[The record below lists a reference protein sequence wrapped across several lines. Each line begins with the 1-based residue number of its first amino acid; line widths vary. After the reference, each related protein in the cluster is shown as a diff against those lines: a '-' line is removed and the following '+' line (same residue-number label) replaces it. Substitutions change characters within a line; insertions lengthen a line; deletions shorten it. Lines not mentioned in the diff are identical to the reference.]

1 MKKIIVSIIVSVLTA
16 TAMAQKS
23 HSVKQGETIES
34 IAKQYNVTVD
44 EIKKV
49 NPNAELFFPGLI
61 LNIPKSTASNKT
73 VEEVMPKK
81 SDRIEMRDGSYVL
94 CKIVSVKSGIVSF
107 KQDGID
113 EMLTISTKDI
123 ILIEYE
129 NGNKRRFKK

>member
-1 MKKIIVSIIVSVLTA
+1 MKRILLLLIISALTVSV
-16 TAMAQKS
+16 MAQKS

-44 EIKKV
+44 EIKKQ

-61 LNIPKSTASNKT
+61 LSIPKSTVSNKT
-73 VEEVMPKK
+73 VEEAKSKK
-81 SDRIEMRDGSYVL
+81 SDRIEMKDGSYVL
-94 CKIVSVKSGIVSF
+94 CKISGVKSGVVSF

-113 EMLTISTKDI
+113 QILTLPTKDI
-123 ILIEYE
+123 NLIEYE